1 MSDKGSLGFARSQDK
16 EKVLAEVRGII
27 SSQLGTDLDKVGP
40 YTGMQYTGIEFR
52 ARERQFGP
60 WCLVTLIRR

>member
-52 ARERQFGP
+52 ARE
-60 WCLVTLIRR
+60 